1 MVGAVIIRRASLIA
15 VILFAVGAR
24 SSFCQA
30 IVLDKGQWTFATDY
44 QHTFVRY
51 HVGFDG
57 SKADLGHIMAN
68 SIRQSASYGLT
79 DRITLDGDIPFVS
92 AKYIGTQ
99 PHGRLDD
106 GTFHST
112 FQDFHVGA
120 RMNVMT
126 RPLSVTPFIRMTVP
140 SHHYQLE
147 GHTAQGRD
155 KFELTPG
162 LYCGRDLGPRLPNAF
177 FEVMVSHTWVQRTY
191 IEQTS
196 ERLNRTNG
204 SIEIGYYV
212 TPAVTVSLFGNGV
225 RTHGGWSFPVHV
237 FKNENE
243 IEEHDRFDKTKDV
256 LTGGSIAYT
265 FHNGLTV
272 YAGYFATVWART
284 AHELA
289 GPTFGVSWSPQ
300 HAQQWLA
307 LAVRR
312 RPVQIAGPSVH
323 PISDF

>member
-1 MVGAVIIRRASLIA
+1 MIVRRALLIA
-15 VILFAVGAR
+15 VIVCAVSSH

-30 IVLDKGQWTFATDY
+30 IVLDQGQWTYATDY

-57 SKADLGHIMAN
+57 SKADLGHIMGN
-68 SIRQSASYGLT
+68 TIRSSASYGVT
-79 DRITLDGDIPFVS
+79 DRVTIDGDLPFVS

-112 FQDFHVGA
+112 FQDFHLGA
-120 RMNVMT
+120 RMNLVM
-126 RPLSVTPFIRMTVP
+126 RPLFVTPFIRTTIP

-155 KFELTPG
+155 KVELTPG
-162 LYCGRDLGPRLPNAF
+162 FYAGRDLGPFLPNAF
-177 FEVMVSHTWVQRTY
+177 FEVMASHTWVQRTY

-204 SIEIGYYV
+204 SIEIGYYL
-212 TPAVTVSLFGNGV
+212 TPSVTVSVFGTGV
-225 RTHGGWSFPVHV
+225 RTHGGWSFPDHV
-237 FKNENE
+237 FQNENE

-256 LTGGSIAYT
+256 QTGGSIAYT
-265 FHNGLTV
+265 FRNGVTA

-284 AHELA
+284 AHDLA
-289 GPTFGVSWSPQ
+289 GPTFGVSWSPRVA
-300 HAQQWLA
+300 HQWLA
-307 LAVRR
+307 NAVRH
-312 RPVQIAGPSVH
+312 RPVQIAGR
-323 PISDF
+323 

>member
-1 MVGAVIIRRASLIA
+1 VIIRRASLIGA
-15 VILFAVGAR
+15 ILFAIAAPR
-24 SSFCQA
+24 SFCQA
-30 IVLDKGQWTFATDY
+30 IVLDQGQWTFGADY

-57 SKADLGHIMAN
+57 VKADLGHIMGN
-68 SIRQSASYGLT
+68 TIRPSASYGLT
-79 DRITLDGDIPFVS
+79 DRVTLDGDIPLVS

-112 FQDFHVGA
+112 LQDFHLGA

-126 RPLSVTPFIRMTVP
+126 RPLFVTPFIRMTVP
-140 SHHYQLE
+140 SHHYLLE
-147 GHTAQGRD
+147 GHTAQGRE

-162 LYCGRDLGPRLPNAF
+162 LYAGRDLGPLLPNAF
-177 FEVMVSHTWVQRTY
+177 FEIMVSHTWVQRTY

-204 SIEIGYYV
+204 SLEIGYFL
-212 TPAVTVSLFGNGV
+212 TPTVTVSLFGSGV
-225 RTHGGWSFPVHV
+225 RTHGGWSFPDHI

-243 IEEHDRFDKTKDV
+243 IEEHDRFDKRKDV
-256 LTGGSIAYT
+256 QTGGSIAYT
-265 FHNGLTV
+265 FHNGLTAYV
-272 YAGYFATVWART
+272 GYFATVWART

-289 GPTFGVSWSPQ
+289 GPTFGVSWSPRPV
-300 HAQQWLA
+300 HQWLA
-307 LAVRR
+307 HAVRH
-312 RPVQIAGPSVH
+312 RPVQIAGL
-323 PISDF
+323 